1 MSTHYDM
8 IIIGSGAGGGTLASA
23 LADTGKSILILERG
37 EILPVEDD
45 NWNPTEVFVKRK
57 YRTRETWLDKDGKAF
72 VPNTHYWVGGNT
84 SFYGAALMR
93 MKPRDFEAV
102 QHAGGVSP
110 AWPLRYGD
118 IAPWYQQAE
127 RLWQVHGT
135 RGVDP
140 NDQPDDPPFPFPALI
155 HDKGVAEL
163 QAHLQGIG
171 WTPSPLP
178 LGIRRDDFDP
188 ALSPCIRC
196 KTCGGYPCKV
206 LAKVDA
212 RTAVLAMLE
221 DHPDVTLLTG
231 RMATRIETDP
241 SGRVATGVV
250 TTGPHGEERF
260 TGDIIVSAAGAANSA
275 ALWLKSASAA
285 HPNGLANGS
294 DQVGRNYMF
303 HATSA
308 VISLALD
315 PFDAAFPKTL
325 CVNDFYFGEPDGSYP
340 YPMGQIQ
347 LLEYMSGQ
355 TLEGQLSDWLPPAL
369 IPDAFSDALAHRM
382 VSFLAMSEDLPHPDN
397 RVTVEADGQIRLSY
411 TFGDLSAHDRL
422 VARLRQGLEGFVS
435 HHHVFSG
442 HHFAVDELLPLYG
455 TAHHCGTLRFGDDPA
470 SSVLDANCKAH
481 ELDNLYA
488 VDSSFFVSASAVNPT
503 LTIVA
508 NALRVAAH
516 LRGRMGQAS
525 NVSAE

>member
-1 MSTHYDM
+1 MPAHYDL
-8 IIIGSGAGGGTLASA
+8 IIIGSGAGGATLAHA

-37 EILPVEDD
+37 EVLPVEDD
-45 NWNPTEVFVKRK
+45 NWSPSAVFIKRK
-57 YRTRETWLDKDGKAF
+57 YRTRETWLDKAGKPF
-72 VPNTHYWVGGNT
+72 IPNTHYWVGGNT
-84 SFYGAALMR
+84 TFYGAALMR
-93 MKPRDFEAV
+93 MKARDFDAV
-102 QHAGGVSP
+102 QHVGGVSP
-110 AWPLRYGD
+110 AWPISYAEL
-118 IAPWYQQAE
+118 APWYQKAE
-127 RLWQVHGT
+127 ALWEVHGT

-140 NDQPDDPPFPFPALI
+140 NDQPDDPPFPFPALQ
-155 HDKGVAEL
+155 HDPGVLEL
-163 QAHLQGIG
+163 KAHFESLG

-178 LGIRRDDFDP
+178 LGIRRNDFDQ
-188 ALSPCIRC
+188 ALAPCIRC

-212 RTAVLAMLE
+212 RTAVLAKAQ
-221 DHPDVTLLTG
+221 DRSNVTVLTG
-231 RMATRIETDP
+231 RLARRIETDA
-241 SGRVATGVV
+241 SGKVATAVL
-250 TTGPHGEERF
+250 TTGEHGEERF
-260 TGDIIVSAAGAANSA
+260 TGDIIVTAAGAANSA
-275 ALWLKSASAA
+275 ALWLKSATDR

-308 VISLALD
+308 VISLAVES
-315 PFDAAFPKTL
+315 FEAAFPKTL

-355 TLEGQLSDWLPPAL
+355 TLEGQISDWLPPAL

-397 RVTVEADGQIRLSY
+397 RVTVEPDGQIRLSY

-422 VARLRQGLEGFVS
+422 VQRLREGLSGFVT

-442 HHFAVDELLPLYG
+442 HHFEVDELLPLYG
-455 TAHHCGTLRFGDDPA
+455 TAHQNGTLRFGADPA
-470 SSVLDANCKAH
+470 SSVLDVNCKAH

-488 VDSSFFVSASAVNPT
+488 VDASFFCSSSAVNPT

-508 NALRVAAH
+508 NALRVAEH
-516 LRGRMGQAS
+516 LRTRLA
-525 NVSAE
+525 

>member
-1 MSTHYDM
+1 MTQHYDI
-8 IIIGSGAGGGTLASA
+8 IIIGSGAGGGTLAHA

-37 EILPVEDD
+37 DKLPVEAD
-45 NWNPTEVFVKRK
+45 NWSPEAVFINRK
-57 YRTRETWLDKDGKAF
+57 YRTREEWLDKDGKTF
-72 VPNTHYWVGGNT
+72 IPNTHYWVGGNT

-93 MKPRDFEAV
+93 MKKRDFEQV

-110 AWPLRYGD
+110 AWPLNYED
-118 IAPWYQQAE
+118 MASWYAKAE
-127 RLWQVHGT
+127 ALWEVHGT
-135 RGVDP
+135 RGIDP
-140 NDQPDDPPFPFPALI
+140 NDQPDDPAFPFPALA
-155 HDKGVAEL
+155 HDPGVQQLE
-163 QAHLQGIG
+163 AHFKDIG
-171 WTPSPLP
+171 WHPSPLP
-178 LGIRRDDFDP
+178 LGIRRNDANPP
-188 ALSPCIRC
+188 AAPCIRC
-196 KTCGGYPCKV
+196 TTCGGYPCEV

-212 RTAVLAMLE
+212 RTAVLAPLAKASN
-221 DHPDVTLLTG
+221 VTLLSGKMVTK
-231 RMATRIETDP
+231 IETDA
-241 SGRVATGVV
+241 SGKRATGVLV
-250 TTGPHGEERF
+250 QSEAGEERY

-275 ALWLKSASAA
+275 ALWLKSKSAA

-308 VISLALD
+308 VIAIAAER
-315 PFDAAFPKTL
+315 FDSTFPKTM

-355 TLEGQLSDWLPPAL
+355 TLQGQLADL
-369 IPDAFSDALAHRM
+369 IPPSLLPDGLFDGIAHRM
-382 VSFLAMSEDLPHPDN
+382 VSFLAMSEDLPSADN

-411 TFGDLSAHDRL
+411 TFGDLTAHDRL
-422 VARLRQGLEGFVS
+422 VKRLRKGIEGFVS
-435 HHHVFSG
+435 NHHTLSG

-455 TAHHCGTLRFGDDPA
+455 TAHQCGTLRYGTDPA
-470 SSVLDANCKAH
+470 TSVLDINCKAH

-488 VDSSFFVSASAVNPT
+488 VDSSFFVSSSAVNPT

-516 LRGRMGQAS
+516 LRAQL
-525 NVSAE
+525 